1 MIFVIVHWHNSLHL
15 SGGTKLQRIA
25 MNKIL
30 CPIDFSEASKNGME
44 YAANLAKVL
53 KAKLTLLYVRTSIWP
68 EAIQLERELNESNEA
83 IQSRLSLF
91 AIEVQKEFDIP
102 CDYLIEQTTDTFE
115 EAIAARSIYYDL
127 VVMGTNGAD
136 TFYQYVYGSNSFH
149 VIENSKCPVLMVPEG
164 CSYRP
169 INVMIYGYDP
179 DTNPV
184 FLIEQLKKMAL
195 PLNAEVRLLH
205 IAEEKPS
212 AETKRKM
219 EILQDVIKDR
229 ESKQI
234 SWSFDF
240 EYSNEVSWALDQYF
254 KIHNG
259 DILALSFH
267 QRSLFEKLFKENVVK
282 QISMVAN
289 YPVFVFWH

>member
-1 MIFVIVHWHNSLHL
+1 
-15 SGGTKLQRIA
+15 

-30 CPIDFSEASKNGME
+30 CPVDFSEASKNGME
-44 YAANLAKVL
+44 YAANLAKTL

-68 EAIQLERELNESNEA
+68 EDTQLEKEVNESNED
-83 IQSRLSLF
+83 IQSRLAVF
-91 AIEVQKEFDIP
+91 AVEVHKEFNIL
-102 CDYLIEQTTDTFE
+102 CDYYITQTTDTFE
-115 EAIAARSIYYDL
+115 ETVAARSFNYDL
-127 VVMGTNGAD
+127 IVMGTNGAD
-136 TFYQYVYGSNSFH
+136 TFYQYVYGSHSFH
-149 VIENSKCPVLMVPEG
+149 VIENSKCPVLIVPQG
-164 CSYRP
+164 CTYQP
-169 INVMIYGYDP
+169 INMMIYAYDP

-195 PLNAEVRLLH
+195 PVNAEVRLLH
-205 IAEEKPS
+205 IADKKPS
-212 AETKRKM
+212 IEAKRKM
-219 EILQDVIKDR
+219 EILQDVIKDK

-240 EYSNEVSWALDQYF
+240 EYSREVSWALDQYL
-254 KIHNG
+254 KTNKG

-282 QISMVAN
+282 QISMVAT

>member
-1 MIFVIVHWHNSLHL
+1 
-15 SGGTKLQRIA
+15 

-44 YAANLAKVL
+44 YAANLAKAL

-68 EAIQLERELNESNEA
+68 EAIQLERELSESNEA
-83 IQSRLSLF
+83 IQSRLSVF
-91 AIEVQKEFDIP
+91 AVEVHKEFSIP

-115 EAIAARSIYYDL
+115 ETVAARSAHYDL
-127 VVMGTNGAD
+127 IVMGTNGAD

-149 VIENSKCPVLMVPEG
+149 VIENSKCPVLIIPEE
-164 CSYRP
+164 CTYRP
-169 INVMIYGYDP
+169 ISKMIYAYDP

-184 FLIEQLKKMAL
+184 FLVEQLKKMAI

-205 IAEEKPS
+205 ITEEKPS
-212 AETKRKM
+212 AETRRKM
-219 EILQDVIKDR
+219 EILQDVIKDWA
-229 ESKQI
+229 SKQI

-240 EYSNEVSWALDQYF
+240 EHSQEVSWALDRYL

-267 QRSLFEKLFKENVVK
+267 QRSLFQKLFKENVVR